1 MGRSLIS
8 LLGATDISVGLSA
21 DTAGGSQPTRIGAH
35 MTILNS
41 TPFPLFLTYEEV
53 IAYLPDVASDEMLSI
68 GGHRILPIRVLA
80 PDLGIEEI
88 HEAIRLTERENVDAL
103 RTVEGELRFE
113 YACTQLETILALSD
127 EQRVRAWDVV
137 AYIAQQVFPELTV
150 LDSTKTPI
158 STLKALP
165 RHEGVDQRSFHG
177 ISNFPLSVAPPSWF
191 PKVGMPN
198 VVFS

>member
-1 MGRSLIS
+1 
-8 LLGATDISVGLSA
+8 
-21 DTAGGSQPTRIGAH
+21 

-53 IAYLPDVASDEMLSI
+53 IAYLPDVAPDEMLSI

-137 AYIAQQVFPELTV
+137 PT
-150 LDSTKTPI
+150 SP
-158 STLKALP
+158 S
-165 RHEGVDQRSFHG
+165 RS
-177 ISNFPLSVAPPSWF
+177 SRSSPSWTQRRRQS
-191 PKVGMPN
+191 PRSRRSPDMKASTSARSMA
-198 VVFS
+198 SRTSL